1 MRKFVTA
8 TGSGAAFDDAIE
20 LDVLRK
26 RTSEKWAKYSA
37 AVLPVFI
44 AETDFPVPP
53 AVARV
58 LHAAID
64 NGDLGYA
71 EPRELGKA
79 YAAFAAD
86 RYACPTD
93 PADVFALPDVMVGV
107 AEILRSVTEAGDG
120 VVINPPVYPPF
131 FTAIREIGR
140 AVVEVPL
147 DTRHPLAQLDFEHLE
162 RAFAA
167 GARAY
172 VFCNPHNPV
181 GRAFSFEDVARVAAL
196 AERYGVV
203 VLADEIHGPLVLP
216 GAKHVAFESLASSTG
231 VRSITLTSASKGWN
245 VAGLKCALAVSGSNW
260 GRGVRERL
268 AKALSHRTGHLGVLA
283 LVAAF
288 GSDVGFLDRVV
299 EHLDVQRKLLRQ
311 LLDDYELGAIGYS
324 PPEAGFLAWL
334 DCRELDLGADPAK
347 VFLDLGQVALV
358 PGPAFGTQGSG
369 HARFNFGTSTGLVTE
384 GVRRM
389 QCAVSAFR
397 ADRSSS
403 RVK

>member
-8 TGSGAAFDDAIE
+8 TGPGAAFDDAIE

-196 AERYGVV
+196 AETVRRRRSGRRNTWAARPSRSEARRIRI
-203 VLADEIHGPLVLP
+203 LGEQHR
-216 GAKHVAFESLASSTG
+216 GAF
-231 VRSITLTSASKGWN
+231 
-245 VAGLKCALAVSGSNW
+245 
-260 GRGVRERL
+260 
-268 AKALSHRTGHLGVLA
+268 
-283 LVAAF
+283 
-288 GSDVGFLDRVV
+288 D
-299 EHLDVQRKLLRQ
+299 HLDV
-311 LLDDYELGAIGYS
+311 
-324 PPEAGFLAWL
+324 
-334 DCRELDLGADPAK
+334 
-347 VFLDLGQVALV
+347 
-358 PGPAFGTQGSG
+358 
-369 HARFNFGTSTGLVTE
+369 
-384 GVRRM
+384 
-389 QCAVSAFR
+389 
-397 ADRSSS
+397 
-403 RVK
+403 RVKRLERRRA